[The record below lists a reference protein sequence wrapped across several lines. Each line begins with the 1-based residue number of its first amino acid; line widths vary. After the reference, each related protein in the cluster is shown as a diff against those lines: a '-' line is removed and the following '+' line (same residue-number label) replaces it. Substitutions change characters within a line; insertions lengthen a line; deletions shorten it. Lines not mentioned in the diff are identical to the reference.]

1 MRREL
6 FDFHLPPERIATRPS
21 AARDGARLLVL
32 DPAPDTLEHGTI
44 AELDARVAPGTLLIV
59 NDTRVVPAR
68 LLGTKESSGGRV
80 EIFLVRRL
88 GEASIAEGNRSIPAE
103 RWRAMGRSSK
113 PLRPGARLAFR
124 ARASGSGADEGPV
137 LLRAQ
142 VEQRSTD
149 DGLLDVLLFTP
160 DASSIDAA
168 LEAAGHMPLPPYLRR
183 ADEDSDRERYQTVF
197 ARVKGAVAAPTAGLH
212 LSQALLDRLENK
224 GVLRASITLHVGL
237 GTFQPVT
244 VEDLDDHPMH
254 TEAYEIPEA
263 TALAIASARARG
275 APVLAIGTTV
285 VRALESAADPDQ
297 PGGVRAGAS
306 ETKILIQPGY
316 SFAVV
321 DQLLTNFHLPQSTLL
336 ALVSAFAGRERVLD
350 AYRSAVENG
359 YRFFSYGDAML
370 IQSRDPRPQLGAG
383 PS

>member
-1 MRREL
+1 MRRAL
-6 FDFHLPPERIATRPS
+6 FDFELPPERIATHPA

-32 DPAPDTLEHGTI
+32 DPARGTLEHGDVRG
-44 AELDARVAPGTLLIV
+44 LDARVAPGTLLVV

-68 LLGTKESSGGRV
+68 LLGTKESTGGRV
-80 EIFLVRRL
+80 EILLVRRL
-88 GEASIAEGNRSIPAE
+88 GDASVVDRGRAFPAE

-113 PLRPGARLAFR
+113 PLRPGALLAFA
-124 ARASGSGADEGPV
+124 ARAAESNAGRV
-137 LLRAQ
+137 VLRAQ
-142 VEQRSTD
+142 IEERSTE

-160 DASSIDAA
+160 DASPIDAA
-168 LEAAGHMPLPPYLRR
+168 LEAAGHMPLPPYLHR
-183 ADEDSDRERYQTVF
+183 ADEDADRERYQTVF

-212 LSQALLDRLENK
+212 LSNELLDRLEKK
-224 GVLRASITLHVGL
+224 GVLRASITLHIGL

-254 TEAYEIPEA
+254 TEVYEVPEE
-263 TALAIASARARG
+263 TAQAIDAARARG
-275 APVLAIGTTV
+275 APVLAVGTTV
-285 VRALESAADPDQ
+285 VRALESAALRDR
-297 PGGVRAGAS
+297 PGSVRPGAG
-306 ETKILIQPGY
+306 ETRILIQPGY
-316 SFAVV
+316 SFQVV

-370 IQSRDPRPQLGAG
+370 IQSRDPRPQPAAP

>member
-1 MRREL
+1 MRRAL
-6 FDFHLPPERIATRPS
+6 FDFELPPERIATHPA

-32 DPAPDTLEHGTI
+32 DPERGTLEHG
-44 AELDARVAPGTLLIV
+44 EVRDLDARVAPGTLLVV

-68 LLGTKESSGGRV
+68 LLGTKESTGGRV
-80 EIFLVRRL
+80 EILLVRRL
-88 GEASIAEGNRSIPAE
+88 GDASVVDRGRSFPAE

-113 PLRPGARLAFR
+113 PLRPGALLAFA
-124 ARASGSGADEGPV
+124 ARAAESNAGRV
-137 LLRAQ
+137 VLRAQ
-142 VEQRSTD
+142 IEGRSTE

-160 DASSIDAA
+160 DASPIDAA
-168 LEAAGHMPLPPYLRR
+168 LEAAGHMPLPPYLHR
-183 ADEDSDRERYQTVF
+183 ADEDADRERYQTVF

-212 LSQALLDRLENK
+212 LSNELLDRLEKK
-224 GVLRASITLHVGL
+224 GVLRASVTLHVGL

-254 TEAYEIPEA
+254 TEVYEVPEE
-263 TALAIASARARG
+263 TAQAIDAARARG
-275 APVLAIGTTV
+275 APVLAVGTTV
-285 VRALESAADPDQ
+285 VRALESAALRDR
-297 PGGVRAGAS
+297 PGSVRPGAG
-306 ETKILIQPGY
+306 ETRILIQPGY
-316 SFAVV
+316 SFQVV

-370 IQSRDPRPQLGAG
+370 IQSRDPRPQPAAP

>member
-1 MRREL
+1 MRRAL
-6 FDFHLPPERIATRPS
+6 FDFELPPERIATHPA

-32 DPAPDTLEHGTI
+32 DPARGTLEHGDVRD
-44 AELDARVAPGTLLIV
+44 LDARVAPGTLLVV

-68 LLGTKESSGGRV
+68 LLGTKESTGGRV
-80 EIFLVRRL
+80 EILLVRRL
-88 GEASIAEGNRSIPAE
+88 GDASVVDRGRAFPAE

-113 PLRPGARLAFR
+113 PLRPGALLAFA
-124 ARASGSGADEGPV
+124 ARAAESNAGRV
-137 LLRAQ
+137 VLRAQ
-142 VEQRSTD
+142 IEERSTE

-160 DASSIDAA
+160 DASPIDAA
-168 LEAAGHMPLPPYLRR
+168 LEAAGHMPLPPYLHR
-183 ADEDSDRERYQTVF
+183 ADEDADRERYQTVF

-212 LSQALLDRLENK
+212 LSNELLDRLEKK
-224 GVLRASITLHVGL
+224 GVLRASITLHIGL

-254 TEAYEIPEA
+254 TEVYDVPEE
-263 TALAIASARARG
+263 TAQAIDAARARG
-275 APVLAIGTTV
+275 APVLAVGTTV
-285 VRALESAADPDQ
+285 VRALESAALRDR
-297 PGGVRAGAS
+297 PGSVRPGAG
-306 ETKILIQPGY
+306 ETRILIQPGY
-316 SFAVV
+316 SFQVV

-370 IQSRDPRPQLGAG
+370 IQSRDPRPQPAAP

>member
-6 FDFHLPPERIATRPS
+6 FDFDLPPERIATHPS

-32 DPAPDTLEHGTI
+32 DPAHETLEHSTI
-44 AELDARVAPGTLLIV
+44 VELDTRVAAGTLLIV

-68 LLGTKESSGGRV
+68 LLGTKEQSGGRV
-80 EIFLVRRL
+80 EILLVRRL
-88 GEASIAEGNRSIPAE
+88 GEASIVEGNRSIAAE

-113 PLRPGARLAFR
+113 PLRPGARLAFK
-124 ARASGSGADEGPV
+124 ARGDAGPV
-137 LLRAQ
+137 VLRAQ
-142 VEQRSTD
+142 IEQRSAD

-160 DASSIDAA
+160 ETSAMSIDAA
-168 LEAAGHMPLPPYLRR
+168 VEAAGHMPLPPYLHR
-183 ADEDSDRERYQTVF
+183 ADEDEDRERYQTVF

-224 GVLRASITLHVGL
+224 GVQRASVTLHVGL

-244 VEDLDDHPMH
+244 ADDLDDHPMH
-254 TEAYEIPEA
+254 SELYEIPEA
-263 TALAIASARARG
+263 TALAIEAARARG

-285 VRALESAADPDQ
+285 VRALESAADQ
-297 PGGVRAGAS
+297 ARPGCVRAGAG
-306 ETKILIQPGY
+306 ETRILIQPGY

-350 AYRSAVENG
+350 AYRSAVQNG

-370 IQSRDPRPQLGAG
+370 IQSRDPRPLRSAEAA
-383 PS
+383 

>member
-6 FDFHLPPERIATRPS
+6 FDFDLPPERIATHPS

-32 DPAPDTLEHGTI
+32 DPAKGTLEHGTI
-44 AELDARVAPGTLLIV
+44 LELEARVAPGTLLIV

-68 LLGTKESSGGRV
+68 LLGTKELSGGRV
-80 EIFLVRRL
+80 EILLVRRL
-88 GEASIAEGNRSIPAE
+88 GEASIAEGNRSLPAE

-113 PLRPGARLAFR
+113 PLRSGARIAFR
-124 ARASGSGADEGPV
+124 ARASGADEGPV
-137 LLRAQ
+137 VLRAQ
-142 VEQRSTD
+142 IEQRSAD

-168 LEAAGHMPLPPYLRR
+168 LEAAGHMPLPPYLHR
-183 ADEDSDRERYQTVF
+183 ADEDEDRERYQTVF

-224 GVLRASITLHVGL
+224 GVQRASVTLHVGL

-244 VEDLDDHPMH
+244 VDDLDDHPMH
-254 TEAYEIPEA
+254 AELYEVPEA
-263 TALAIASARARG
+263 TALAIEAARARG

-285 VRALESAADPDQ
+285 VRALESAADRAR
-297 PGGVRAGAS
+297 PGCVRAGAG
-306 ETKILIQPGY
+306 ETRILIQPGY
-316 SFAVV
+316 GFAVV

-350 AYRSAVENG
+350 AYRAGVQNG

-370 IQSRDPRPQLGAG
+370 IQSRDPRPQLGAEA
-383 PS
+383 S

>member
-6 FDFHLPPERIATRPS
+6 FDFDLPPERIATHPS

-32 DPAPDTLEHGTI
+32 DPAHDTLEHGTI
-44 AELDARVAPGTLLIV
+44 VELDARVAAGTLLIV

-68 LLGTKESSGGRV
+68 LLGTKEQSGGRV
-80 EIFLVRRL
+80 EILLVRCL
-88 GEASIAEGNRSIPAE
+88 GEASIVEGNRSIAAE

-113 PLRPGARLAFR
+113 PLRPGARLAFK
-124 ARASGSGADEGPV
+124 ARGDAGPV
-137 LLRAQ
+137 VLRAQ
-142 VEQRSTD
+142 IEQRSAD

-160 DASSIDAA
+160 DASEISIDAA
-168 LEAAGHMPLPPYLRR
+168 VEAAGHIPLPPYLHR
-183 ADEDSDRERYQTVF
+183 ADEDADRERYQTVF

-224 GVLRASITLHVGL
+224 GVQRASVTLHVGL

-244 VEDLDDHPMH
+244 ADDLDDHPMH
-254 TEAYEIPEA
+254 SERYEIPEA
-263 TALAIASARARG
+263 TALAIEAARARG

-285 VRALESAADPDQ
+285 VRALESAADRAR
-297 PGGVRAGAS
+297 PGCVRAGAA
-306 ETKILIQPGY
+306 ETRILIQPGY
-316 SFAVV
+316 RFAVV

-350 AYRSAVENG
+350 AYRAGVQNG

-370 IQSRDPRPQLGAG
+370 IQSRDPRPLHGAEAA
-383 PS
+383 

>member
-1 MRREL
+1 VRREL
-6 FDFHLPPERIATRPS
+6 FDFDLPPERIATHPS

-32 DPAPDTLEHGTI
+32 DPARDTLTHSAI
-44 AELDARVAPGTLLIV
+44 VDLDARVAPGTLLIV

-68 LLGTKESSGGRV
+68 LLGTKEATSGRV
-80 EIFLVRRL
+80 EILLVRRV
-88 GEASIAEGNRSIPAE
+88 GEASITEGSRSLPAE

-113 PLRPGARLAFR
+113 PLRPGARVAFR
-124 ARASGSGADEGPV
+124 ARAAGADEGPV
-137 LLRAQ
+137 VLRAQ
-142 VEQRSTD
+142 IEQRSTD

-168 LEAAGHMPLPPYLRR
+168 VEAAGHMPLPPYLHR
-183 ADEDSDRERYQTVF
+183 ADEDEDRERYQTVF
-197 ARVKGAVAAPTAGLH
+197 ARVRGAVAAPTAGLH

-224 GVLRASITLHVGL
+224 GVQRASVTLHVGL

-244 VEDLDDHPMH
+244 AEDLDDHPMH
-254 TEAYEIPEA
+254 SEIYEVPEA
-263 TALAIASARARG
+263 TALAIEAARARG

-285 VRALESAADPDQ
+285 VRALESAADRAR
-297 PGGVRAGAS
+297 PGCVRAGAG
-306 ETKILIQPGY
+306 ETRILIQPGY

-370 IQSRDPRPQLGAG
+370 IQSRDPRPQLGAAA
-383 PS
+383 S

>member
-1 MRREL
+1 VRREL
-6 FDFHLPPERIATRPS
+6 FDFDLPPDRIATHPS

-32 DPAPDTLEHGTI
+32 DPARGTLEHATI
-44 AELDARVAPGTLLIV
+44 LELEARVAPGTLLIV

-68 LLGTKESSGGRV
+68 LLGTKDGTGGRV
-80 EIFLVRRL
+80 EILLVRRL
-88 GEASIAEGNRSIPAE
+88 GEASITEENRSIPAE

-113 PLRPGARLAFR
+113 PLRAGARLAFP
-124 ARASGSGADEGPV
+124 ARAAAVGEGPV
-137 LLRAQ
+137 VLRAQ
-142 VEQRSTD
+142 IEQRSPD

-168 LEAAGHMPLPPYLRR
+168 LEAAGHMPLPPYLHR
-183 ADEDSDRERYQTVF
+183 ADEDEDRERYQTVF

-224 GVLRASITLHVGL
+224 GVLRASVTLHVGL

-254 TEAYEIPEA
+254 TEHYDVPEA
-263 TALAIASARARG
+263 TALAIAAARARG

-285 VRALESAADPDQ
+285 VRALESAADPTR
-297 PGGVRAGAS
+297 PGCVRAGS
-306 ETKILIQPGY
+306 GETRILIQPGY
-316 SFAVV
+316 DFAVV

-370 IQSRDPRPQLGAG
+370 IQSRDPRPARVEA
-383 PS
+383 SS

>member
-1 MRREL
+1 VRREL
-6 FDFHLPPERIATRPS
+6 FDFDLPPDRIATHPS

-32 DPAPDTLEHGTI
+32 DPAHDTLEHGTI
-44 AELDARVAPGTLLIV
+44 LELDARVAAGTLLIV

-68 LLGTKESSGGRV
+68 LLGTKEQSGGRV
-80 EIFLVRRL
+80 EILLVRCL
-88 GEASIAEGNRSIPAE
+88 GEASIVEGNRSIVAE

-113 PLRPGARLAFR
+113 PLRPGARLAFK
-124 ARASGSGADEGPV
+124 ARGDAGPV
-137 LLRAQ
+137 ILRAQ
-142 VEQRSTD
+142 IEQRSTE

-160 DASSIDAA
+160 DASSMSIDAA
-168 LEAAGHMPLPPYLRR
+168 VEAAGHMPLPPYLHR

-224 GVLRASITLHVGL
+224 GVQRASVTLHVGL

-244 VEDLDDHPMH
+244 ADDLDDHPMH
-254 TEAYEIPEA
+254 SELYEIPEA
-263 TALAIASARARG
+263 TALAIEAARARG

-285 VRALESAADPDQ
+285 VRALESAADRAR
-297 PGGVRAGAS
+297 PGCVRAGAG
-306 ETKILIQPGY
+306 ETRILIQPGY

-350 AYRSAVENG
+350 AYRSAVQNG

-370 IQSRDPRPQLGAG
+370 IQSRDPRSTHGAEAA
-383 PS
+383 

>member
-1 MRREL
+1 MRRAL
-6 FDFHLPPERIATRPS
+6 FDFELPPERIATHPA

-32 DPAPDTLEHGTI
+32 DPERGTLEHG
-44 AELDARVAPGTLLIV
+44 EVRDLDARVAPGTLLVV

-68 LLGTKESSGGRV
+68 LLGTKESTGGRV
-80 EIFLVRRL
+80 EILLVRRL
-88 GEASIAEGNRSIPAE
+88 GDASVVDRGRSIPAE

-113 PLRPGARLAFR
+113 PLRPGALLAFA
-124 ARASGSGADEGPV
+124 ARAAESGAGRV
-137 LLRAQ
+137 VLRAQ
-142 VEQRSTD
+142 IEERSTE

-160 DASSIDAA
+160 DASAIDAA
-168 LEAAGHMPLPPYLRR
+168 LEAAGHMPLPPYLHR
-183 ADEDSDRERYQTVF
+183 ADEDADRERYQTVF

-212 LSQALLDRLENK
+212 LSNELLDRLEKK
-224 GVLRASITLHVGL
+224 GVLRASVTLHVGL

-254 TEAYEIPEA
+254 TEVYEVPEE
-263 TALAIASARARG
+263 TAQAIDAARAGG
-275 APVLAIGTTV
+275 AAVLAVGTTV
-285 VRALESAADPDQ
+285 VRALESAALRDR
-297 PGGVRAGAS
+297 PGSVRPGAG
-306 ETKILIQPGY
+306 ETRILIQPGY
-316 SFAVV
+316 SFQVV

-370 IQSRDPRPQLGAG
+370 IQSRDPRPQPAAP

>member
-6 FDFHLPPERIATRPS
+6 FDFHLPPDRIATHPS

-32 DPAPDTLEHGTI
+32 DPAHDTLEHS
-44 AELDARVAPGTLLIV
+44 AVADLDDRVAPGTLLIV

-68 LLGTKESSGGRV
+68 LLGVKETSGGRV
-80 EIFLVRRL
+80 EILLVRRL
-88 GEASIAEGNRSIPAE
+88 GEASIVEGNRSIAAE

-113 PLRPGARLAFR
+113 PLRPGARIAFR
-124 ARASGSGADEGPV
+124 ARAADADAGSV
-137 LLRAQ
+137 VLRAQ
-142 VEQRSTD
+142 IEQRSTD

-183 ADEDSDRERYQTVF
+183 ADEDEDRERYQTVF
-197 ARVKGAVAAPTAGLH
+197 ARVRGAVAAPTAGLH

-224 GVLRASITLHVGL
+224 GILRASVTLHVGL

-254 TEAYEIPEA
+254 SEVYEIPEA
-263 TALAIASARARG
+263 TALAIESARARG

-285 VRALESAADPDQ
+285 VRALESAADPGR
-297 PGGVRAGAS
+297 PGCVRAGAS
-306 ETKILIQPGY
+306 ETRILLQPGCG
-316 SFAVV
+316 FAVV

-370 IQSRDPRPQLGAG
+370 IQSRDPRPQLGAA
-383 PS
+383 SS

>member
-6 FDFHLPPERIATRPS
+6 FDFELPPERIATHPA

-32 DPAPDTLEHGTI
+32 DPARGTLEHGDVR
-44 AELDARVAPGTLLIV
+44 ELDARVAPGTLLVV

-68 LLGTKESSGGRV
+68 LLGTKELTGGRV
-80 EIFLVRRL
+80 EILLVRRL
-88 GEASIAEGNRSIPAE
+88 GEAAILERGRSIPAE

-113 PLRPGARLAFR
+113 PLRPGARLAFA
-124 ARASGSGADEGPV
+124 ARAGGSNAGHV
-137 LLRAQ
+137 VLRAQ
-142 VEQRSTD
+142 IEERSTD

-160 DASSIDAA
+160 DASPIDAA
-168 LEAAGHMPLPPYLRR
+168 LEAAGHMPLPPYMHR
-183 ADEDSDRERYQTVF
+183 ADEDADRERYQTVF

-212 LSQALLDRLENK
+212 LSNELLDRLEKK
-224 GVLRASITLHVGL
+224 GVLRASVTLHVGL

-254 TEAYEIPEA
+254 TEVYEVPEE
-263 TALAIASARARG
+263 TAQAIDAARARG
-275 APVLAIGTTV
+275 APVLAVGTTV
-285 VRALESAADPDQ
+285 VRALESAALRDR
-297 PGGVRAGAS
+297 PGSVRAGAG
-306 ETKILIQPGY
+306 ETRILIQPGY
-316 SFAVV
+316 DFQVV

-336 ALVSAFAGRERVLD
+336 ALVSAFAGRERVLE

-370 IQSRDPRPQLGAG
+370 IQSRDPRPQPAM
-383 PS
+383 PTS

>member
-1 MRREL
+1 MRRAL
-6 FDFHLPPERIATRPS
+6 FDFELPPERIATHPV

-32 DPAPDTLEHGTI
+32 DPERGALEHGEVR
-44 AELDARVAPGTLLIV
+44 ELDARVAPGTLLVV

-68 LLGTKESSGGRV
+68 LLGTKESTGGRV
-80 EIFLVRRL
+80 EILLVRRL
-88 GEASIAEGNRSIPAE
+88 GDASVVERGRSFPAE

-113 PLRPGARLAFR
+113 PLRPGALLAFA
-124 ARASGSGADEGPV
+124 ARAAESNAGRV
-137 LLRAQ
+137 VLRAQ
-142 VEQRSTD
+142 IEERSTK

-160 DASSIDAA
+160 DASPIDAA
-168 LEAAGHMPLPPYLRR
+168 LEAAGHMPLPPYLHR
-183 ADEDSDRERYQTVF
+183 ADEDADRERYQTVF

-212 LSQALLDRLENK
+212 LSNELLDRLEKK
-224 GVLRASITLHVGL
+224 GVLRASVTLHVGL

-254 TEAYEIPEA
+254 TEVYEVPEE
-263 TALAIASARARG
+263 TAQAIDAARARG
-275 APVLAIGTTV
+275 APVLAVGTTV
-285 VRALESAADPDQ
+285 VRALESAALRDR
-297 PGGVRAGAS
+297 PGSVRPGAG
-306 ETKILIQPGY
+306 ETRILIQPGY
-316 SFAVV
+316 SFQVV

-370 IQSRDPRPQLGAG
+370 IQSRDPRPQPAAP

>member
-1 MRREL
+1 MRRAL
-6 FDFHLPPERIATRPS
+6 FDFELPPERIATHPA

-32 DPAPDTLEHGTI
+32 DPARGTLEHGDVRD
-44 AELDARVAPGTLLIV
+44 LDARVAPGTLLVV

-68 LLGTKESSGGRV
+68 LLGTKESTGGRV
-80 EIFLVRRL
+80 EILLVRRL
-88 GEASIAEGNRSIPAE
+88 GDASVVDRGRAFPAE

-113 PLRPGARLAFR
+113 PLRPGALLAFAARAAESNAGRVVLR
-124 ARASGSGADEGPV
+124 ARIE
-137 LLRAQ
+137 
-142 VEQRSTD
+142 ERSTE

-160 DASSIDAA
+160 DASPIDAA
-168 LEAAGHMPLPPYLRR
+168 LEAAGHMPLPPYLHR
-183 ADEDSDRERYQTVF
+183 ADEDADRERYQTVF

-212 LSQALLDRLENK
+212 LSNELLDRLEKK
-224 GVLRASITLHVGL
+224 GVLRASITLHIGL

-254 TEAYEIPEA
+254 TEVYEVPEE
-263 TALAIASARARG
+263 TAQAIDAARARG
-275 APVLAIGTTV
+275 APVLAVGTTV
-285 VRALESAADPDQ
+285 VRALESAALRDR
-297 PGGVRAGAS
+297 PGSVRPGAG
-306 ETKILIQPGY
+306 ETRILIQPGY
-316 SFAVV
+316 SFQVV

-370 IQSRDPRPQLGAG
+370 IQSRDPRPQPAAP